1 MTRRTQRERSETTVA
16 ALVAAARELFAN
28 DGYAAT
34 SLDAVAGAAGVTKG
48 ALYHH
53 FEGKREL
60 FRAVYEHEQQ
70 QLVAAIGEAY
80 ARKAD
85 PWDAFEAG
93 CRAFIESSL
102 DPGLQRITLLDAP
115 GALGWEAIREIE
127 SPALQLTE
135 LGIERAMDAK
145 RLPRR
150 PPEPLA
156 HLLFGAM
163 CEGAMKIARS
173 EDPQAAQR
181 AVWAELRRM
190 LRALAARPPR
200 GT

>member
-85 PWDAFEAG
+85 AWDAFEAG

-190 LRALAARPPR
+190 LRALAA
-200 GT
+200 G

>member
-16 ALVAAARELFAN
+16 ALVAAARDLFAN

-53 FEGKREL
+53 FAGKREL
-60 FRAVYEHEQQ
+60 FRAVYEHEQD
-70 QLVAAIGEAY
+70 QLVAAIRAAY
-80 ARKAD
+80 AAETD

-115 GALGWEAIREIE
+115 GALGWDAIREIE
-127 SPALQLTE
+127 SPALRLTE
-135 LGIERAMDAK
+135 LGIQRAMDAG
-145 RLPRR
+145 RLRRR
-150 PPEPLA
+150 PPQPLA

-173 EDPQAAQR
+173 EDPPAAQR
-181 AVWAELRRM
+181 AIWAELRRV
-190 LRALAARPPR
+190 LRALAS
-200 GT
+200 

>member
-190 LRALAARPPR
+190 LRALAAA
-200 GT
+200 

>member
-1 MTRRTQRERSETTVA
+1 LTRRTQQERSETTVA
-16 ALVAAARELFAN
+16 ALVAAARGLFAN

-34 SLDAVAGAAGVTKG
+34 SLDAVASTAGVTKG

-53 FEGKREL
+53 FAGKREL

-70 QLVAAIGEAY
+70 RLVAAIGEAY

-115 GALGWEAIREIE
+115 GVLGWEAIREIE
-127 SPALQLTE
+127 SPALALTE
-135 LGIERAMDAK
+135 VGIERAMDAG

-150 PPEPLA
+150 APQPLA

-173 EDPQAAQR
+173 ENPQAAQR
-181 AVWAELRRM
+181 AIWGELRRV
-190 LRALAARPPR
+190 LQALSR
-200 GT
+200 

>member
-85 PWDAFEAG
+85 AWDAFEAG

-190 LRALAARPPR
+190 LRALAAA
-200 GT
+200 

>member
-1 MTRRTQRERSETTVA
+1 MTRRTQQERSETTVA
-16 ALVAAARELFAN
+16 ALVAAARGLFAN

-34 SLDAVAGAAGVTKG
+34 SLDAVASTAGVTKG

-53 FEGKREL
+53 FAGKREL

-70 QLVAAIGEAY
+70 RLVAAIGEAY

-115 GALGWEAIREIE
+115 GVLGWEAIREIE
-127 SPALQLTE
+127 SPALALTE
-135 LGIERAMDAK
+135 VGIERAMDAG

-150 PPEPLA
+150 APQPLA

-173 EDPQAAQR
+173 ENPQAAQR
-181 AVWAELRRM
+181 AIWGELRRV
-190 LRALAARPPR
+190 LQALSR
-200 GT
+200 

>member
-16 ALVAAARELFAN
+16 ALVAAARDLFAN

-53 FEGKREL
+53 FAGKREL
-60 FRAVYEHEQQ
+60 FRAVYEHEQE
-70 QLVAAIGEAY
+70 QLVAAIRAAY
-80 ARKAD
+80 AAETD

-115 GALGWEAIREIE
+115 GALGWDAIREIE
-127 SPALQLTE
+127 SPALRLTE
-135 LGIERAMDAK
+135 LGIQRAMDAG
-145 RLPRR
+145 RLRRR
-150 PPEPLA
+150 PPQPLA

-173 EDPQAAQR
+173 EDPPAAQR
-181 AVWAELRRM
+181 AIWAELRRV
-190 LRALAARPPR
+190 LRALAS
-200 GT
+200 

>member
-1 MTRRTQRERSETTVA
+1 LTRRTQQERSETTVA
-16 ALVAAARELFAN
+16 ALVAAARGLFAN

-34 SLDAVAGAAGVTKG
+34 SLDAVASAAGVTKG

-53 FEGKREL
+53 FAGKREL

-70 QLVAAIGEAY
+70 RLVAAIGEAY

-115 GALGWEAIREIE
+115 GVLGWEAIREIE
-127 SPALQLTE
+127 SPALALTE
-135 LGIERAMDAK
+135 VGIERAMDAG

-150 PPEPLA
+150 APQPLA

-173 EDPQAAQR
+173 ENPQAAQR
-181 AVWAELRRM
+181 AIWGELRRV
-190 LRALAARPPR
+190 LQALSR
-200 GT
+200 

>member
-16 ALVAAARELFAN
+16 ALVAAARDLFAN

-53 FEGKREL
+53 FAGKREL
-60 FRAVYEHEQQ
+60 FRAVYQHEQE
-70 QLVAAIGEAY
+70 QLVAAIRAAY
-80 ARKAD
+80 AAEPD

-115 GALGWEAIREIE
+115 GALGWDAIREIE

-135 LGIERAMDAK
+135 LGIRRAMDAG
-145 RLPRR
+145 RLRRR
-150 PPEPLA
+150 PPQPLA

-173 EDPQAAQR
+173 EDPPAAQR
-181 AVWAELRRM
+181 AIWAELRRV
-190 LRALAARPPR
+190 LRALAS
-200 GT
+200 

>member
-1 MTRRTQRERSETTVA
+1 VTRRTQRERSETTVA

-48 ALYHH
+48 AVYHH

-80 ARKAD
+80 AREAD
-85 PWDAFEAG
+85 AWDAFEAG

-181 AVWAELRRM
+181 AMWAELRRM
-190 LRALAARPPR
+190 LRALAA
-200 GT
+200 G

>member
-1 MTRRTQRERSETTVA
+1 LTRRTQQERSETTVA
-16 ALVAAARELFAN
+16 ALVGSARELFAN

-34 SLDAVAGAAGVTKG
+34 SLDAVASAAGVTKG

-53 FEGKREL
+53 FAGKRAL
-60 FRAVYEHEQQ
+60 FRAVYEHEQR

-115 GALGWEAIREIE
+115 GVLGWEAIREIE
-127 SPALQLTE
+127 SPALALTE
-135 LGIERAMDAK
+135 VGIERAMDAG

-150 PPEPLA
+150 APQPLA

-173 EDPQAAQR
+173 ENPRAAQR
-181 AVWAELRRM
+181 AIWGELRRV
-190 LRALAARPPR
+190 LQALSR
-200 GT
+200 

>member
-1 MTRRTQRERSETTVA
+1 MIRRTQRERSETTVA
-16 ALVAAARELFAN
+16 ALVSAARELFAN

-34 SLDAVAGAAGVTKG
+34 SLDAVASAAGVTKG

-60 FRAVYEHEQQ
+60 FRAVYEHEQR

-80 ARKAD
+80 AGKRD

-127 SPALQLTE
+127 SPALQMTE
-135 LGIERAMDAK
+135 RGIERAMDAK

-150 PPEPLA
+150 SPQPLA

-173 EDPQAAQR
+173 EDPEAAQR
-181 AVWAELRRM
+181 AIWAELRRV
-190 LRALAARPPR
+190 LRALAVA
-200 GT
+200 

>member
-16 ALVAAARELFAN
+16 ALVAAARDLFAN

-53 FEGKREL
+53 FACKREL
-60 FRAVYEHEQQ
+60 FRAVYQHEQE
-70 QLVAAIGEAY
+70 QLVAAIRAAY
-80 ARKAD
+80 AAELD

-115 GALGWEAIREIE
+115 GALGWDAIREIE

-135 LGIERAMDAK
+135 LGIRRAMDAG
-145 RLPRR
+145 RLRRR
-150 PPEPLA
+150 PPQPLA

-173 EDPQAAQR
+173 EDPPAAQR
-181 AVWAELRRM
+181 AIWAELRRV
-190 LRALAARPPR
+190 LRALAS
-200 GT
+200 